1 MTKSIERKFAA
12 NGDFKLAL
20 FIVGL
25 KRIPVMKTY
34 ILPVFLQ
41 IIGFF
46 VIMAEIFIP
55 SFGILTVLAICIFFY
70 SLYTVFTSVSA
81 TAGIIF
87 TGVDVVIIPVMI
99 IIGIK
104 ILSESKLTLK
114 LRLSKQDG
122 VVSQEKGI
130 ETFINKEGK
139 AVTDLR
145 PAGIAMIDSKRLDV
159 VTDAE
164 YIDAGT
170 PVIVTNVTGNR
181 IVVEKIK

>member
-1 MTKSIERKFAA
+1 MKS
-12 NGDFKLAL
+12 
-20 FIVGL
+20 
-25 KRIPVMKTY
+25 Y

-41 IIGFF
+41 IIGFS

-70 SLYTVFTSVSA
+70 SLYIVFTAVSA
-81 TAGIIF
+81 TTGIIF
-87 TGVDVVIIPVMI
+87 TCVDIVLVPVMI

-104 ILSESKLTLK
+104 ILSESRLTLK
-114 LRLSKQDG
+114 LELSKQDG
-122 VVSQEKGI
+122 VVSQEQGI
-130 ETFINKEGK
+130 EAFINMKGK

-145 PAGIAMIDSKRLDV
+145 PAGIVMIDSKRLDV

-164 YIDAGT
+164 YIDSGT

>member
-1 MTKSIERKFAA
+1 MDRRFLA
-12 NGDFKLAL
+12 NWDFKIAL
-20 FIVGL
+20 SIIDL
-25 KRIPVMKTY
+25 KRIPVMKSY

-70 SLYTVFTSVSA
+70 SLYMVFTSVST

-87 TGVDVVIIPVMI
+87 TGVDIVIIPVI
-99 IIGIK
+99 ISFGIK

-114 LRLSKQDG
+114 LKLSKKDG
-122 VVSQEKGI
+122 VVSQKQGI
-130 ETFINKEGK
+130 ETFIHMAGK

-181 IVVEKIK
+181 IVVEKNK

>member
-1 MTKSIERKFAA
+1 M
-12 NGDFKLAL
+12 
-20 FIVGL
+20 
-25 KRIPVMKTY
+25 
-34 ILPVFLQ
+34 
-41 IIGFF
+41 
-46 VIMAEIFIP
+46 
-55 SFGILTVLAICIFFY
+55 
-70 SLYTVFTSVSA
+70 VFTSVST

-87 TGVDVVIIPVMI
+87 TGVDIVIIPVMI

-122 VVSQEKGI
+122 VVSQEQGI
-130 ETFINKEGK
+130 ETFINMEGK

-145 PAGIAMIDSKRLDV
+145 PAGIAMIGSKRLDV

-170 PVIVTNVTGNR
+170 PVVVTNVTGNR